1 MYHIYTIYIFV
12 LYHLISYYI
21 LLPVLYGIPHNI
33 YIYIYIPTVFYRC
46 FNPNDFE
53 ASETEPSQQNPL
65 GREIHKPSST
75 FCEVDS
81 LSKGAFVKVRID
93 ALDLEEDKLKLSM
106 HPPGRVAATGS
117 DWYSAKV
124 SKVNR
129 GGKDGVCG
137 NSLYTPTNRDN
148 GRGLMMGFRITMVD
162 HFVGRS

>member
-1 MYHIYTIYIFV
+1 MTIYIFPPYFTGV
-12 LYHLISYYI
+12 LIPMI
-21 LLPVLYGIPHNI
+21 LKFPK
-33 YIYIYIPTVFYRC
+33 
-46 FNPNDFE
+46 PNLRSFQPAE
-53 ASETEPSQQNPL
+53 AVKFTN
-65 GREIHKPSST
+65 HSST

-117 DWYSAKV
+117 DWYSANV

-148 GRGLMMGFRITMVD
+148 DLWPYDGISDNDG
-162 HFVGRS
+162 